1 MTKTKATPAK
11 SAGAK
16 TKPAGARRRGA
27 QAGNKNALRYG
38 CYSRQFRAE
47 EIKRLDE
54 QEPTDVKAEIE
65 LLRVMLDRL
74 TDQLDF
80 DPVYQPG
87 KDENGAPIQTKLRD
101 NHYLKQLNT
110 MTLIAQ
116 SIATLARTEHLIH
129 GKTGSVQDA
138 ILQALEELRLEMGL

>member
-1 MTKTKATPAK
+1 MTKAKAQTKSKAK
-11 SAGAK
+11 PTTSRK
-16 TKPAGARRRGA
+16 RGG
-27 QAGNKNALRYG
+27 QPGNKNHLTHG
-38 CYSRQFRAE
+38 FYSRQFRAE
-47 EIKRLDE
+47 EIQRLDE

-87 KDENGAPIQTKLRD
+87 RDENGAPIQTQIRD
-101 NHYLKQLNT
+101 DHYLKQLNT

>member
-1 MTKTKATPAK
+1 MTKTKAKAK
-11 SAGAK
+11 A
-16 TKPAGARRRGA
+16 KPAGARRRGA
-27 QAGNKNALRYG
+27 QAGNKNALRHGFYAK
-38 CYSRQFRAE
+38 QFKAE
-47 EIKRLDE
+47 EIQRLDE

-87 KDENGAPIQTKLRD
+87 KDENGAPIQTQIRD
-101 NHYLKQLNT
+101 DHYLKQLNT

-116 SIATLARTEHLIH
+116 SIATLARTDHLIH

>member
-1 MTKTKATPAK
+1 MPKTKGKPTPAK
-11 SAGAK
+11 AAGAK
-16 TKPAGARRRGA
+16 PAGTRKRGG
-27 QAGNKNALRYG
+27 QAGNKNALRHG
-38 CYSRQFRAE
+38 FYSRQFRAE

-80 DPVYQPG
+80 DPVYVPG
-87 KDENGAPIQTKLRD
+87 KDENGAPIQTQIRD
-101 NHYLKQLNT
+101 DHYLKQLNT

-116 SIATLARTEHLIH
+116 SIATLARTDHLIH